1 MSSKITIKADA
12 LAKNLNFL
20 RKIIGRNVK
29 LSAVVKGNAYGH
41 GIDVFVPLAESLG
54 INHFSV
60 FSSDEA
66 REVLRVFQ
74 SPFSEI
80 MIMGHIH
87 DQDLEWVIQSSISF
101 FVFDFHRLEHA
112 ITIAQK
118 IRKTALIHIEIETG
132 MHRTGFD
139 QKEIP
144 ALISLLRA
152 HRQNLELA
160 GICTHFA
167 GAESIS
173 NFVRVQQQKEVY
185 MTAVKEFANYNLIP
199 KYRHASCSAAAIRFP
214 DMHLDMVRIGIL
226 LYGFWPSREVSIEF
240 LKNKETHDDPLHRLI
255 SWQSTIMNIKSVAM
269 GEYIGYGT
277 SYLAQRN
284 MTVALVPIG
293 YAQGFSRGLSN
304 TGRVLV
310 RGIRVPVI
318 GTVNMNGFMID
329 ITNVPGVKIDDC
341 VTIIGKDGDLEISVA
356 GFTELSEQVNYE
368 LLTRLP
374 INIPRNI
381 T

>member
-66 REVLRVFQ
+66 REVLQVIQ

-226 LYGFWPSREVSIEF
+226 LYGFWPSREVFIEF

-329 ITNVPGVKIDDC
+329 ITNVPGVKIGDC